1 MATETKTVEKKSRAE
16 AKLLQAQQAAKAV
29 EKKGR
34 NKDQNY
40 DYVLAAD
47 VIEAAQAAL
56 HGAGLVG
63 VMSFTEAEERP
74 VQSKGGTHGVY
85 CLLRAELK
93 IFDPETANLAASS
106 TGFGAGIDYPGDK
119 AVYKAMTGATKY
131 AYAAALGIPFGD
143 DPEDTTTAAP
153 EAREGAEERKGFA
166 SDKQRDYLRSL
177 LDKADAPDS
186 AGIEAYLEANFS
198 GGRTGGISK
207 AIDKLKDNPATAV
220 AELDSLAQ
228 EWHLQQESD
237 VPKDEADLPDPDQ
250 REAEDAK
257 QETLT

>member
-1 MATETKTVEKKSRAE
+1 MAEKNFPLLE
-16 AKLLQAQQAAKAV
+16 AQKAASAV
-29 EKKGR
+29 EKKGQ
-34 NKDQNY
+34 NKDQGY
-40 DYVLAAD
+40 SYVLAAD
-47 VIEAAQAAL
+47 VIEAAQKAL
-56 HGAGLVG
+56 HDVGLVAM
-63 VMSFTEAEERP
+63 MSYTEAEERP
-74 VQSKGGTHGVY
+74 IQSKTGTHGVY
-85 CLLRAELK
+85 VLLRSELK
-93 IFDPETANLAASS
+93 IIDPEHGELITVS
-106 TGFGAGIDYPGDK
+106 GFGAGIDYPGDK

-153 EAREGAEERKGFA
+153 EAREGGEQRTGFA
-166 SDKQRDYLRSL
+166 SDKQRDYLRML

-198 GGRTGGISK
+198 GGRDGGISK

-237 VPKDEADLPDPDQ
+237 IPKDDADLPPVPD
-250 REAEDAK
+250 EPEGK
-257 QETLT
+257 QETLA